1 LAKFGTVEVYEELA
15 ALLNTDPVWAEKG
28 KKIDNSLVFDY
39 TDPVNKAFF
48 VRFQAGQLTDVREL
62 ASADAEPAD
71 FTLQGSPEAWR
82 GLLEGTT
89 TPMKA
94 ITGGQL
100 KLKGNMM
107 ALMKEMKAFSHV
119 MDSLAKIELT

>member
-1 LAKFGTVEVYEELA
+1 MATFGTIEVYEELA

-28 KKIDNSLVFDY
+28 RKIDHSMVFDY
-39 TDPVNKAFF
+39 TEPFF
-48 VRFQAGQLTDVREL
+48 VRFEAGKLTDVREL
-62 ASADAEPAD
+62 SSTDAESAD

-94 ITGGQL
+94 LTGGQL
-100 KLKGNMM
+100 KVKGNMVT
-107 ALMKEMKAFSHV
+107 LMKEMKAFSHV
-119 MDSLAKIELT
+119 MDSLAQIKLT